1 MLIEYLLHTES
12 GIFCFWLEPHLDTL
26 SCPFTQP
33 WKGNG
38 RDGVTVFLWFLK
50 KGGAGSLVRLR
61 TLASPFPA
69 CTRILLQ
76 VPRARA
82 TRQCS
87 ISLLSLPLLLT
98 IKFSQHRDLRCCL
111 QWTGG
116 DTVSERARDW
126 PRAARQACWS
136 RMPLRAPPS
145 FAPAR
150 GWGGRL
156 GIVADLP
163 LCLEACFR
171 GDNNT
176 CGHGRAW
183 ARARRSDLVA

>member
-12 GIFCFWLEPHLDTL
+12 GIFCCWAEPHLDIL
-26 SCPFTQP
+26 SCPFSQT

-50 KGGAGSLVRLR
+50 KGGAGSPVRLR

-69 CTRILLQ
+69 FTRILLQ
-76 VPRARA
+76 VPRAGA

-87 ISLLSLPLLLT
+87 ISLLSLPFLLV
-98 IKFSQHRDLRCCL
+98 IEFSQHWDLRCCL
-111 QWTGG
+111 HRTGG
-116 DTVSERARDW
+116 DTVSERAREW
-126 PRAARQACWS
+126 PWVTHQACWS
-136 RMPLRAPPS
+136 QMPLRAPSS

-150 GWGGRL
+150 GKGERS

-163 LCLEACFR
+163 LSFEARFG

-183 ARARRSDLVA
+183 ARARR